1 MLRRSTAAMRRPGS
15 RPTVAFTDIRDL
27 GDDRLLVI

>member
-1 MLRRSTAAMRRPGS
+1 VSQRNIEMFRGN
-15 RPTVAFTDIRDL
+15 VDAFTDIRDL